1 MGGGSEGQGVK
12 ARLINLIAAVRT
24 LLRSKSGGR
33 GGHWQALMFSGEG
46 WGADFVRFHHH
57 IVPLIVTNIVM

>member
-1 MGGGSEGQGVK
+1 MGGGNEGQGVK

-24 LLRSKSGGR
+24 LLRSKSGWRR
-33 GGHWQALMFSGEG
+33 GILAGLPGKG
-46 WGADFVRFHHH
+46 GGGADFAGFYDE